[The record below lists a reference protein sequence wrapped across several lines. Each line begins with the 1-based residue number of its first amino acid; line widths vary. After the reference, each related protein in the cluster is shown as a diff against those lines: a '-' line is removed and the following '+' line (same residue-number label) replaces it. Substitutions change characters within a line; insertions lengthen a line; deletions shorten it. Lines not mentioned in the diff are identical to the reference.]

1 MMNVRIRAFRYISI
15 FFVFMSVIL
24 SPGCAPRPSIQG
36 LFTRHELLSRGRLAV
51 LGLTE
56 EQEQIFMASYIKA
69 FPLRMI
75 TFVERY
81 RLKDILGEQDLLKG
95 RLNEKTRAK
104 IKQIL
109 GVEALI
115 MCTYYDDDTVGAGG
129 KKLRIRIVDSET
141 GAILGS
147 VITVA
152 GDNFLSHAE
161 MAVQALKKDLY
172 SKKQSEKLANE
183 PIP

>member
-1 MMNVRIRAFRYISI
+1 MNLRIRVFRCVSI
-15 FFVFMSVIL
+15 VFVFMSVVL
-24 SPGCAPRPSIQG
+24 TPGCAPQPSVQG

-56 EQEQIFMASYIKA
+56 EQEQLLMASYVRA
-69 FPLRMI
+69 FPLRII

-81 RLKDILGEQDLLKG
+81 RLKDVLGEQDLLKG
-95 RLNEKTRAK
+95 RLDEKTRAK
-104 IKQIL
+104 IKRIF
-109 GVEALI
+109 GVEALF
-115 MCTYYDDDTVGAGG
+115 MCTYYDGDTEGVGG

-147 VITVA
+147 VITIA
-152 GDNFLSHAE
+152 GDHFLSHAE
-161 MAVQALKKDLY
+161 MAVQALKNDLY
-172 SKKQSEKLANE
+172 SKQQSKKLANE

>member
-1 MMNVRIRAFRYISI
+1 MNVRIRAFRCVSI
-15 FFVFMSVIL
+15 VFVLMSVIL
-24 SPGCAPRPSIQG
+24 ISGCTPQPSVQG
-36 LFTRHELLSRGRLAV
+36 LFTRYELLSRGRLAV

-56 EQEQIFMASYIKA
+56 EQEQLLMASYVRA

-104 IKQIL
+104 IKRIL
-109 GVEALI
+109 GVEALLL
-115 MCTYYDDDTVGAGG
+115 CTYYDGDTEGVGG

-147 VITVA
+147 VITIA
-152 GDNFLSHAE
+152 GDDFLSHSE

-183 PIP
+183 PVP

>member
-1 MMNVRIRAFRYISI
+1 MNRRIRDFRCVSAFLA
-15 FFVFMSVIL
+15 IL
-24 SPGCAPRPSIQG
+24 SLINITGCAPKPSIQG
-36 LFTRHELLSRGRLAV
+36 LFTRHELLSRWRLAV

-56 EQEQIFMASYIKA
+56 EQEQLFMASYIRA

-95 RLNEKTRAK
+95 RLDDNTRAK
-104 IKQIL
+104 IRKIL

-115 MCTYYDDDTVGAGG
+115 MCTYYDGEAVGASG

-147 VITVA
+147 VITIA
-152 GDNFLSHAE
+152 GDNFLNHAE

-172 SKKQSEKLANE
+172 SKQKTEKLANE
-183 PIP
+183 TLP

>member
-1 MMNVRIRAFRYISI
+1 MNVRIRAFRCVSI
-15 FFVFMSVIL
+15 CVVLMSVIL
-24 SPGCAPRPSIQG
+24 TPGCAPQPGVQG

-56 EQEQIFMASYIKA
+56 EQEQLLMASYIRA
-69 FPLRMI
+69 FPLRII

-95 RLNEKTRAK
+95 RLDEKTRAK
-104 IKQIL
+104 IKRIL
-109 GVEALI
+109 GVEALFL
-115 MCTYYDDDTVGAGG
+115 CTYYDDETVGAGG

-147 VITVA
+147 VITIA
-152 GDNFLSHAE
+152 GDNFLSHCE

-172 SKKQSEKLANE
+172 SKQQSEKLANE